1 LGCRLSLGFKRRS
14 CDLSHFWDFPQKSVV
29 KPIFITLLWIYNEGV
44 QVSVF
49 ADPAWLFN
57 S

>member
-1 LGCRLSLGFKRRS
+1 
-14 CDLSHFWDFPQKSVV
+14 LSHFGDFPQKSVV